1 MERLRKNRN
10 AILVFLLPG
19 LLIYTVLLIFPIF
32 GALGFS
38 FFKWNGIKGSPM
50 TFVGVSNFIKLAA
63 DAKFWTSMKNIGWF
77 LCLTILTQLPIGL
90 LLAVLLS
97 KQMKGYK
104 FFKAAFFVPQVLSTT
119 VIGLVWYFILMPQ
132 GTLNTILKAMGL
144 EQTIHIWLSDSA
156 TAMTTIILVNTW
168 AGIGFH
174 MTVSYAAIQ
183 SIPNEIMEAS
193 TLDGCVGMRKVVN
206 IIIPLIWE
214 SIISSL
220 IIIITVGMK
229 TFDLVYVMTNGGP
242 NGLTDVPSTL
252 LYKRAFLYDNFGSA
266 SAIGVVLFI
275 VSILLTVVSLKVTKR
290 ETIEM

>member
-1 MERLRKNRN
+1 MERLRKNRK
-10 AILVFLLPG
+10 AVLVFLLPG
-19 LLIYTVLLIFPIF
+19 LLIYTTLLILPIF

-38 FFKWNGIKGSPM
+38 FFKWNGIKGAAM
-50 TFVGVSNFIKLAA
+50 TFVGLDNFGSLLT
-63 DAKFWTSMKNIGWF
+63 DPKFWASMQNIAWF
-77 LCLTILTQLPIGL
+77 LILTLLTQLPIGL

-97 KQMKGYK
+97 KQMRGYK
-104 FFKAAFFVPQVLSTT
+104 FFKAAYFVPQVLSTT

-132 GTLNTILKAMGL
+132 GTLNTVLQALGL
-144 EQTIHIWLSDSA
+144 EQCIHIWLSDPA

-183 SIPNEIMEAS
+183 AIPTDIIEAA
-193 TLDGCVGMRKVVN
+193 TLDGCVGLRQVGR

-220 IIIITVGMK
+220 IIIVTAGMK

-252 LYKRAFLYDNFGSA
+252 LYKRAFLYDNFGNA
-266 SAIGVVLFI
+266 SAIGVILFL
-275 VSILLTVVSLKVTKR
+275 VSILLTVLSLRITKR
-290 ETIEM
+290 DTIEM